1 LVATSNA
8 TGSFSFQQS
17 FVRSLLEPYENDL
30 FGDSNVMN
38 VLDDPER
45 FMMLFNPDQDAFRR
59 RVLYA
64 FKMFGSVGRRSRVL
78 LEKSLPFKEQSD
90 IWEDPEATAVR
101 YPVTYATENLLAFAL
116 TSIRTLH
123 SLYDPALLSQIPME
137 FQGVLFTGPSDVK
150 GSSHVMLKGDRIGSP
165 VMRSS
170 WLMLLRENLYLVI
183 RLCAQ
188 CQKYFYP
195 TPTINDMI
203 VTNLFHGLE
212 FMGNQHMKGFIKF
225 VMKPILEFCPSRH
238 YESLLQG
245 VFSQWIPFMHDHLM
259 SSWQRIEERTAGYGP
274 IRNISSF

>member
-1 LVATSNA
+1 
-8 TGSFSFQQS
+8 
-17 FVRSLLEPYENDL
+17 
-30 FGDSNVMN
+30 M
-38 VLDDPER
+38 
-45 FMMLFNPDQDAFRR
+45 
-59 RVLYA
+59 
-64 FKMFGSVGRRSRVL
+64 
-78 LEKSLPFKEQSD
+78 
-90 IWEDPEATAVR
+90 R